1 MYYIIISSLIQ
12 CFAEQSYL
20 FSSLFSLIFSPETTI
35 WEKREERKE
44 KSEKWREQKETT
56 IFCRK
61 LSFLFGRGSRTWT
74 HDQRFWRPRLYQL
87 SYTPVCFFAFAVFAS
102 RIFHGKSDYII
113 TCKINQEFFSFCHG
127 FSLFGRTVRRDTG
140 AIRVQFIHVCHTWH
154 DVDKR
159 LKSW

>member
-1 MYYIIISSLIQ
+1 MRK
-12 CFAEQSYL
+12 CDK
-20 FSSLFSLIFSPETTI
+20 
-35 WEKREERKE
+35 KRTLR
-44 KSEKWREQKETT
+44 R
-56 IFCRK
+56 RA
-61 LSFLFGRGSRTWT
+61 LGRGSRTRT

-140 AIRVQFIHVCHTWH
+140 AIRVQFIHACLSGAMLTN
-154 DVDKR
+154 DLNRDKLTTAACGSNIVSGFSR
-159 LKSW
+159 TFAPHAVRRRIIMRCRAAPAGQVPDENFS